1 MKKLLSIALVI
12 STLFSICFLF
22 ASCGKEPTFE
32 ENIVGTWESQKDG
45 SKNKVTLVFEY
56 KDETLRG
63 TQSYY
68 DYDNSE
74 WRELTFKVGDRTDY
88 NITLLY
94 DGGRMDTVSYS
105 LGKDTLIFDSMIYK
119 NESKNIKID
128 PEQKTYILDGVPMP
142 VRAGMYFGMTKSDIK
157 MFADT
162 DYGHTSDDGDTLF
175 FDLPDFFYPTVDGFA
190 TYDFDDEGKLYR
202 HSLRLYES
210 KNADDMKKLKKNIV
224 DAYSKQYGSY
234 TTENWSTQEG
244 TMSYE
249 WKSGNMIVEIVMWND
264 GDITIYYKLASA
276 LW

>member
-12 STLFSICFLF
+12 STLFSMCFLF

-74 WRELTFKVGDRTDY
+74 WGELTFKVGDRTDY
-88 NITLLY
+88 TITLLY
-94 DGGRMDTVSYS
+94 DGGKIDTVSYS
-105 LGKDTLIFDSMIYK
+105 LGKDTLIFDSMVYK
-119 NESKNIKID
+119 NESKNIEID

-175 FDLPDFFYPTVDGFA
+175 YDLPDFFYPTVDGFA

-224 DAYSKQYGSY
+224 AKDMAHKQ
-234 TTENWSTQEG
+234 
-244 TMSYE
+244 
-249 WKSGNMIVEIVMWND
+249 
-264 GDITIYYKLASA
+264 
-276 LW
+276 